1 VKRFNY
7 VNVNS
12 GERVTKKT
20 IRTTRCPRRSSR
32 SRRMIRTEKSGGK
45 CRYTRRRN
53 EFSLQMEQKF
63 PYYFSLA
70 EITEAVVLPAN
81 EDTQEWINFH
91 VDYFLQVASAVFEMI
106 KPFCTWEQ
114 MTSEEVRYEEVSAV
128 DYIQARLAEAT
139 KLLRN
144 PQLFPT

>member
-1 VKRFNY
+1 
-7 VNVNS
+7 
-12 GERVTKKT
+12 
-20 IRTTRCPRRSSR
+20 
-32 SRRMIRTEKSGGK
+32 
-45 CRYTRRRN
+45 
-53 EFSLQMEQKF
+53 MEQKF

-106 KPFCTWEQ
+106 KPFCTCEQ